1 MAVKMCSGSVSGK
14 GFDRA
19 DCKGLS
25 LGLAGRVWV
34 FGQGKR
40 DSDIEFGVKE
50 LEVGGFAPL

>member
-1 MAVKMCSGSVSGK
+1 MCSGSVSGK

-40 DSDIEFGVKE
+40 DSDIEFGVRE
-50 LEVGGFAPL
+50 LEVRGFAPL

>member
-1 MAVKMCSGSVSGK
+1 MCSGSDSGR

-34 FGQGKR
+34 FGQGRR
-40 DSDIEFGVKE
+40 DSDIEFGVRK
-50 LEVGGFAPL
+50 LEVVFFDSF